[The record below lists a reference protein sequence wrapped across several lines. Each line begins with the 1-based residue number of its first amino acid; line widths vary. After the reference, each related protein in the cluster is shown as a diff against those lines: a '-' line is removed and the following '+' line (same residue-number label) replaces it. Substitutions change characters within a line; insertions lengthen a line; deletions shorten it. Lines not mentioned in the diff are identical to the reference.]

1 MSRDLSTIEYS
12 NTVEYILKIQ
22 EAKVIKVYDGDT
34 VTVGFYL
41 GDTEVPYRASVRLY
55 GIDTPEIKGKS
66 PEEKAKAKLA
76 QQFLSSQI
84 LGKVVTLSNITKEKY
99 GRLLAEVHCDG
110 VHINQL
116 MVDNN
121 HAVSYFGGTKQEF
134 KEGK

>member
-1 MSRDLSTIEYS
+1 MSSRDLSTIEYS
-12 NTVEYILKIQ
+12 NTVEYILKVP

-41 GDTEVPYRASVRLY
+41 GDSDVPYRASVRLY

-84 LGKVVTLSNITKEKY
+84 LGITKTIRNIPKEILQKKNMADY
-99 GRLLAEVHCDG
+99 WQRYIV
-110 VHINQL
+110 
-116 MVDNN
+116 MVYILI
-121 HAVSYFGGTKQEF
+121 S
-134 KEGK
+134 